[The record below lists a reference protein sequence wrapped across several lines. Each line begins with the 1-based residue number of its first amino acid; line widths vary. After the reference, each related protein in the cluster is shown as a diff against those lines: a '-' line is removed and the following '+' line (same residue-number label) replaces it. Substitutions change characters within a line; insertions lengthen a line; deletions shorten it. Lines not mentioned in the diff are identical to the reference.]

1 MDAGALIYS
10 ILSASPDMQT
20 LTGGRIYPMRL
31 PQGTAVPAVAY
42 QLVSRMP
49 NEMTHGQRIY
59 DHARIQVSI
68 FANTYAE
75 MSAVGD
81 ACRAAIDGYR
91 SADIIAA
98 VMDLELDHFE
108 DLYDRYHRTQD
119 YRLNLPSPI

>member
-1 MDAGALIYS
+1 MDAGALIYG
-10 ILSASPDMQT
+10 ILSASPAIQT
-20 LTGGRIYPMRL
+20 LAGGRVYPMRL
-31 PQGTAVPAVAY
+31 PQGTAVPAIAY

-49 NEMTHGQRIY
+49 QEMTHGQRIY

-68 FANTYAE
+68 FANTYAD
-75 MSAVGD
+75 MAAVAD

-91 SADIIAA
+91 GGEIIAC